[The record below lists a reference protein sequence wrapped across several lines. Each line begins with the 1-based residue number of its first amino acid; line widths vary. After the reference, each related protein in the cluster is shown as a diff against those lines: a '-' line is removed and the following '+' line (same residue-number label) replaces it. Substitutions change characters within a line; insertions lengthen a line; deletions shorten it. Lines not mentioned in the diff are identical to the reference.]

1 MTVTADTD
9 DTQEQH
15 TDGQQDDQQQDHA
28 TDEAGGDDQGTD
40 DQQEEGSLVVSFG
53 EESPPPEEEEVPE
66 NAPGW
71 VRTLRAD
78 QKELRKR
85 TRELEQENRELKQ
98 KQEQQQAPKDE
109 PVLKKPTL
117 ESVDYDEA
125 EYERQFEAYNQ
136 AKAKLDAKQREKAAA
151 EQAEKDAWQAKLN
164 AYNTTKT
171 ALKVA
176 DFEDAEAEVTASLN
190 QTQLAIIVNGADNS
204 ALLIYALGKAPAKV
218 KELASIKD
226 PVKFAFAV
234 AKLETQVKATPRK
247 APPAAE
253 SSVRGSGSASSAS
266 SNSELTRLEAEAE
279 RTGDRSKV
287 VAYRKRLAAKAK

>member
-1 MTVTADTD
+1 MTLAADNEGAQEQYTD
-9 DTQEQH
+9 D
-15 TDGQQDDQQQDHA
+15 QQDEQQQDHA

-53 EESPPPEEEEVPE
+53 EESPPPEEEEEVASPLIKDLRSRQKEMSKSIREKERE
-66 NAPGW
+66 NA
-71 VRTLRAD
+71 
-78 QKELRKR
+78 
-85 TRELEQENRELKQ
+85 ELKQ
-98 KQEQQQAPKDE
+98 KLEQYQAPKDE
-109 PVLKKPTL
+109 PALKKPTL

-136 AKAKLDAKQREKAAA
+136 AKAKADAKQREKAAA

-253 SSVRGSGSASSAS
+253 QSVRGSGSASSTS

-287 VAYRKRLAAKAK
+287 VAYKKRLAAKAK